1 MKTHKACDTIL
12 LILRI
17 ILGIIFMAHGAQ
29 KLFGIFGG
37 KGIPGTISM
46 IKSLGFILPVFFA
59 WILAIS
65 EFFGGLGV
73 VLGIFPRI
81 SSASISIVMLV
92 AIFTIHISNGF
103 FNMNGGIE
111 FNLLLIGVAISIFIA
126 GAGKFS
132 LYNKY

>member
-1 MKTHKACDTIL
+1 MSTKKLCDTIL
-12 LILRI
+12 LMLRI

-37 KGIPGTISM
+37 KGIAGTISM
-46 IKSLGFILPVFFA
+46 VESLGFILPVFFA
-59 WILAIS
+59 WLLALS
-65 EFFGGLGV
+65 EFFGGLGL
-73 VLGIFPRI
+73 VLGVFPRI
-81 SSASISIVMLV
+81 SSALISVVMLV

-103 FNMNGGIE
+103 FNKNGGIE
-111 FNLLLIGVAISIFIA
+111 FNLLLLAVAISIFIA